1 MKLSMTKDDA
11 IRMIEIIGG
20 TRKAASMIKNRNG
33 QPMAHPNLSK
43 AVNGEAEDI
52 IAEWLAQQLLDVANE
67 KIAED
72 SAYIFARWSA
82 VVDAQIEERESQQ
95 PLDPLDY

>member
-1 MKLSMTKDDA
+1 MKINMTKDDA

-20 TRKAASMIKNRNG
+20 TRKAASLIKNRNG

-43 AVNGEAEDI
+43 AVSGDAEDI

-82 VVDAQIEERESQQ
+82 VCDAEREALKNQP